1 MAQRRAKDIEE
12 KEEARR
18 HKKAP
23 QSLYDQRKQ
32 AAEAEDSRAGQAEA
46 VLNLQ
51 QTYGNRYVQRLVDST
66 KLQAKLTVSSPD
78 DVYEKEADR
87 VADAVTRTST
97 SNVQRQEKGPTEEGL
112 ITKKRAS
119 AIQRQAEEPEEEEE
133 EEEEEPIQAKPEDH
147 TRLQRQAEEP
157 EEEEEEEET
166 IQTKSVG
173 SQGTEISK
181 GLEADINAAR
191 GSGQS
196 LPSSVRSSL
205 EPRLGHDFSQ
215 VHVHTDANANKL
227 SQQLGA
233 KAFTS
238 RNDVF
243 FREGAYQP
251 GSDSGRGLI
260 AHELTHVV
268 QQGAARVCR
277 QAAETE
283 QTAAK
288 SKEEVQKELKDAV
301 DKLKTKLET
310 KYVKNIL
317 RTTAECQAQGMAQ
330 SSYKWAMEEAVKAAS
345 AMLKKKTAAADV
357 TPEQRDKMIKE
368 LLNAAADVMKLGG
381 DDKAVESAMK
391 KARDL
396 AQAQLT
402 AAAKNLKPGS
412 TGAKAKDVA
421 NKAVLVQ
428 LLGGDATKAVEA
440 VMKWEEEAGREGK
453 PGKVK

>member
-1 MAQRRAKDIEE
+1 MAQSRAKDIEE
-12 KEEARR
+12 KEESKR

-23 QSLYDQRKQ
+23 QPLYDQRKQ
-32 AAEAEDSRAGQAEA
+32 AVMPEDSRAGQAEA

-51 QTYGNRYVQRLVDST
+51 QTYGNRYVQRVMGQV
-66 KLQAKLTVSSPD
+66 QAKLIVNPPD
-78 DVYEKEADR
+78 DQYEKEADR
-87 VADAVTRTST
+87 VADVVTRTST
-97 SNVQRQEKGPTEEGL
+97 SSVQRQEKGPAEEGL
-112 ITKKRAS
+112 ITAKRAS
-119 AIQRQAEEPEEEEE
+119 AIQRQAGE

-157 EEEEEEEET
+157 EEEEEEEEP
-166 IQTKSVG
+166 IQAKAAGDRAMEV
-173 SQGTEISK
+173 SK
-181 GLEADINAAR
+181 DLEAGINTAR
-191 GSGQS
+191 GSGQP
-196 LPSSVRSSL
+196 LPDSVRSSL

-215 VHVHTDANANKL
+215 VHIHTDAKADKL

-233 KAFTS
+233 RAFTS
-238 RNDVF
+238 KNDVF
-243 FREGAYQP
+243 FRDGAYQP

-268 QQGAARVCR
+268 QQGAARVSR

-283 QTAAK
+283 QATAE

-301 DKLKTKLET
+301 DKLKTKLEK
-310 KYVKNIL
+310 KYVKEIL
-317 RTTAECQAQGMAQ
+317 RVTAECQAQGMGE
-330 SSYKWAMEEAVKAAS
+330 SSYRWAMEEAVKAAS
-345 AMLKKKTAAADV
+345 AILKKKTAAADV
-357 TPEQRDKMIKE
+357 TPEQQEKMIKE

-396 AQAQLT
+396 AEAQLT

-421 NKAVLVQ
+421 AKAVQVQ

-440 VMKWEEEAGREGK
+440 VMKWEEEESGKEGK

>member
-1 MAQRRAKDIEE
+1 MAEHKRIKQEEEELKKESRRK
-12 KEEARR
+12 
-18 HKKAP
+18 KKAP
-23 QSLYDQRKQ
+23 QSLYDQRKESS
-32 AAEAEDSRAGQAEA
+32 EAEDSRASQAEA

-51 QTYGNRYVQRLVDST
+51 QTYGNRYVQQVMN
-66 KLQAKLTVSSPD
+66 KVQAKLTVNPPD
-78 DVYEKEADR
+78 DQYEREADR
-87 VADAVTRTST
+87 VADVVTKAPAS
-97 SNVQRQEKGPTEEGL
+97 SVQRQ
-112 ITKKRAS
+112 A
-119 AIQRQAEEPEEEEE
+119 EPEEEEE
-133 EEEEEPIQAKPEDH
+133 EEM
-147 TRLQRQAEEP
+147 
-157 EEEEEEEET
+157 
-166 IQTKSVG
+166 IQTKAVG
-173 SQGTEISK
+173 SRAMEVSE

-191 GSGQS
+191 GGGQS
-196 LPSSVRSSL
+196 LPPSIRSSL
-205 EPRLGHDFSQ
+205 EPQLGHDFSQ
-215 VHVHTDANANKL
+215 VHVHTDANADKL

-268 QQGAARVCR
+268 QQGAARVSR

-283 QTAAK
+283 QATAK

-301 DKLKTKLET
+301 DKLKTKPEQ
-310 KYVKNIL
+310 KYVKEIL
-317 RTTAECQAQGMAQ
+317 RTTAECQAQGMGE

-357 TPEQRDKMIKE
+357 TPEQQDKMIKE

-412 TGAKAKDVA
+412 TRAKAKDVA
-421 NKAVLVQ
+421 NKAVQVQ
-428 LLGGDATKAVEA
+428 LLGGDATKAVEE
-440 VMKWEEEAGREGK
+440 VMKWEEEAGKEG
-453 PGKVK
+453 VKKQSQAR

>member
-1 MAQRRAKDIEE
+1 
-12 KEEARR
+12 
-18 HKKAP
+18 
-23 QSLYDQRKQ
+23 
-32 AAEAEDSRAGQAEA
+32 
-46 VLNLQ
+46 
-51 QTYGNRYVQRLVDST
+51 VQRVMG
-66 KLQAKLTVSSPD
+66 KVQAKLTVNPPD
-78 DVYEKEADR
+78 DQYEKEADR
-87 VADAVTRTST
+87 VADAVT
-97 SNVQRQEKGPTEEGL
+97 K
-112 ITKKRAS
+112 AS
-119 AIQRQAEEPEEEEE
+119 ASSVQRQAEEPEEEE
-133 EEEEEPIQAKPEDH
+133 EEEEEPIQAKPEDS
-147 TRLQRQAEEP
+147 TRLQRQAEEEEEK
-157 EEEEEEEET
+157 EEEEP
-166 IQTKSVG
+166 IQTKTIDSRAMEV
-173 SQGTEISK
+173 SA
-181 GLEADINAAR
+181 GLEGDINAAR
-191 GSGQS
+191 GGGQS
-196 LPSSVRSSL
+196 LPDSVRSSV
-205 EPRLGHDFSQ
+205 EPRLGQDFSQ
-215 VHVHTDANANKL
+215 VHIHTDAKADKL

-243 FREGAYQP
+243 FRDGAYQP

-268 QQGAARVCR
+268 QQGAARVSR
-277 QAAETE
+277 QAETE
-283 QTAAK
+283 QATAG

-301 DKLKTKLET
+301 DKLKTKPEQ
-310 KYVKNIL
+310 KYVKKIL
-317 RTTAECQAQGMAQ
+317 RVTAECQAQGMGE

-357 TPEQRDKMIKE
+357 APEQRDKMIKE

-412 TGAKAKDVA
+412 TEAKAKDVA

-440 VMKWEEEAGREGK
+440 VMKWEEESGKEGK
-453 PGKVK
+453 PGKAK

>member
-18 HKKAP
+18 HKKAQP
-23 QSLYDQRKQ
+23 VYDQRKQ
-32 AAEAEDSRAGQAEA
+32 AAMPEDSRTGPAEA

-51 QTYGNRYVQRLVDST
+51 QTYGNRYVQRVMG
-66 KLQAKLTVSSPD
+66 KVQAKLIVNPPD
-78 DVYEKEADR
+78 DHYEKEADR
-87 VADAVTRTST
+87 VADVVTKAPAS
-97 SNVQRQEKGPTEEGL
+97 SVQRQVEPEEEEEE
-112 ITKKRAS
+112 IQTKMSR
-119 AIQRQAEEPEEEEE
+119 IQRQEEEEPEEEEE
-133 EEEEEPIQAKPEDH
+133 EEEP
-147 TRLQRQAEEP
+147 
-157 EEEEEEEET
+157 
-166 IQTKSVG
+166 IQTKAVG
-173 SQGTEISK
+173 SQATEASK
-181 GLEADINAAR
+181 DLEAGINTAR
-191 GSGQS
+191 GSGQ
-196 LPSSVRSSL
+196 PPPDSVRSSL
-205 EPRLGHDFSQ
+205 EPQLGHDFSQ
-215 VHVHTDANANKL
+215 VHIHTDAKADKL

-233 KAFTS
+233 KAFTAG
-238 RNDVF
+238 NDVF

-268 QQGAARVCR
+268 QQGAARVSR

-288 SKEEVQKELKDAV
+288 SKEEVQKELKDDV
-301 DKLKTKLET
+301 DKLKTKPEQ
-310 KYVKNIL
+310 KCVKDIL
-317 RTTAECQAQGMAQ
+317 RVTAECQAQGMGE

-357 TPEQRDKMIKE
+357 TPEQQEKMIKE

-396 AQAQLT
+396 AEAQLT
-402 AAAKNLKPGS
+402 VATKNLKPGS
-412 TGAKAKDVA
+412 TKAKAKEVA
-421 NKAVLVQ
+421 AKAAQVQ

-440 VMKWEEEAGREGK
+440 VKKWEEEESGKEGK
-453 PGKVK
+453 PSKAK

>member
-1 MAQRRAKDIEE
+1 MAKDERIKREEEELE
-12 KEEARR
+12 KESRR
-18 HKKAP
+18 KRKAP
-23 QSLYDQRKQ
+23 QPLYDQRKE
-32 AAEAEDSRAGQAEA
+32 AAEAEDSRAGRAGA

-51 QTYGNRYVQRLVDST
+51 QTYGNRYVQRVMG
-66 KLQAKLTVSSPD
+66 KVQAKLTVNPPD
-78 DVYEKEADR
+78 DQYEKEADR
-87 VADAVTRTST
+87 VADAVTKAST
-97 SNVQRQEKGPTEEGL
+97 SNVQRQ
-112 ITKKRAS
+112 
-119 AIQRQAEEPEEEEE
+119 AEPEEE
-133 EEEEEPIQAKPEDH
+133 EEEEEPIQ
-147 TRLQRQAEEP
+147 
-157 EEEEEEEET
+157 
-166 IQTKSVG
+166 TKAVG
-173 SQGTEISK
+173 SRAMEVSE

-191 GSGQS
+191 GSGQP
-196 LPSSVRSSL
+196 LPDSVRSSL

-215 VHVHTDANANKL
+215 VHVHSDANADKL

-277 QAAETE
+277 KAAETE

-288 SKEEVQKELKDAV
+288 SKEEVQKELKGAV

-310 KYVKNIL
+310 KYVKEIL
-317 RTTAECQAQGMAQ
+317 RVTAECKAQGMGE
-330 SSYKWAMEEAVKAAS
+330 SSYKWAMEQAVKAAS

-357 TPEQRDKMIKE
+357 TPEQQEKMIKE

-381 DDKAVESAMK
+381 DDKAVESALK

-396 AQAQLT
+396 AETQLT

-412 TGAKAKDVA
+412 TKAKAKDVA

-428 LLGGDATKAVEA
+428 LLGGDATKAVDA
-440 VMKWEEEAGREGK
+440 VMKWEDEAGKEGK

>member
-23 QSLYDQRKQ
+23 QPVYDQRKE
-32 AAEAEDSRAGQAEA
+32 AAMPEDSRAGPAET

-51 QTYGNRYVQRLVDST
+51 QTYGNRYVQRVMGKVQT
-66 KLQAKLTVSSPD
+66 KLIVNPPD
-78 DVYEKEADR
+78 DQYEKEADR

-97 SNVQRQEKGPTEEGL
+97 SNVQRQEKGPAEEGL
-112 ITKKRAS
+112 ITTKRAS

-133 EEEEEPIQAKPEDH
+133 EEEPIQAK
-147 TRLQRQAEEP
+147 A
-157 EEEEEEEET
+157 
-166 IQTKSVG
+166 VG
-173 SQGTEISK
+173 SRAMEVSA

-191 GSGQS
+191 GGGES
-196 LPSSVRSSL
+196 LPSSVRGSL
-205 EPRLGHDFSQ
+205 EPQLGHDFSK
-215 VHVHTDANANKL
+215 VHIHADATADKL
-227 SQQLGA
+227 SRQLGA
-233 KAFTS
+233 RAFTS
-238 RNDVF
+238 KDDVF
-243 FREGAYQP
+243 FRDGAYQP

-268 QQGAARVCR
+268 QQGAARVSR

-283 QTAAK
+283 QTTAK

-310 KYVKNIL
+310 KYIKEIL
-317 RTTAECQAQGMAQ
+317 RVTAECQAQGMGE
-330 SSYKWAMEEAVKAAS
+330 SSYRWAMEEAVKAAS
-345 AMLKKKTAAADV
+345 AILKKKTAAADV
-357 TPEQRDKMIKE
+357 TPEQQEKMIKE
-368 LLNAAADVMKLGG
+368 LLNVAADVMKLGG
-381 DDKAVESAMK
+381 DNKAVDSALR

-402 AAAKNLKPGS
+402 AATKNLKPGS
-412 TGAKAKDVA
+412 TRAKAKEVA
-421 NKAVLVQ
+421 NKAVQVQ
-428 LLGGDATKAVEA
+428 LLGGDATNAVET
-440 VMKWEEEAGREGK
+440 VMKWEEEAGKEGK

>member
-23 QSLYDQRKQ
+23 QPLYDQRK
-32 AAEAEDSRAGQAEA
+32 EATETEDNRVGQAGA

-51 QTYGNRYVQRLVDST
+51 QTYGNRYVQRVMG
-66 KLQAKLTVSSPD
+66 KVQAKLTVNPPD
-78 DVYEKEADR
+78 DQYEKEADR
-87 VADAVTRTST
+87 VADAVTKAST
-97 SNVQRQEKGPTEEGL
+97 SNVQRQ
-112 ITKKRAS
+112 
-119 AIQRQAEEPEEEEE
+119 AEPEEE
-133 EEEEEPIQAKPEDH
+133 EEEEEPIQ
-147 TRLQRQAEEP
+147 
-157 EEEEEEEET
+157 
-166 IQTKSVG
+166 TKAVG
-173 SQGTEISK
+173 SRAMEVSE

-191 GSGQS
+191 GSGQP
-196 LPSSVRSSL
+196 LPDSVRSSL

-215 VHVHTDANANKL
+215 VHVHSDANADKL

-277 QAAETE
+277 KAAETE

-288 SKEEVQKELKDAV
+288 SKEEVQKELKGAV

-310 KYVKNIL
+310 KYVKEIL
-317 RTTAECQAQGMAQ
+317 RVTAECKAQGMGE
-330 SSYKWAMEEAVKAAS
+330 SSYKWAMEQAVKAAS

-357 TPEQRDKMIKE
+357 TPEQQEKMIKE

-381 DDKAVESAMK
+381 DDKAVESALK

-396 AQAQLT
+396 AETQLT

-412 TGAKAKDVA
+412 TKAKAKDVA

-428 LLGGDATKAVEA
+428 LLGGDATKAVDA
-440 VMKWEEEAGREGK
+440 VMKWEDEAGKEGK